1 MIQMEN
7 VNSTA
12 IGQDNEHD
20 VHLGDSDAPALELD
34 SRALHLRLQLLAV
47 LAPRSVEPDLGET
60 IMTDKK

>member
-34 SRALHLRLQLLAV
+34 GRALHLGLQLLAV
-47 LAPRSVEPDLGET
+47 LAPRSVEPDLGDS
-60 IMTDKK
+60 IQADKK